1 MGCDLCGFNGDAVAD
16 LCARWHQVGTL
27 MPFAR
32 NHNQNATTSQEPYVF
47 NWTLNTNVS
56 DNQELTYTDVIRT
69 AINNRYTLIR
79 YFYSQFWA
87 INEFGGSFFKPL
99 FFEFG
104 ADANAY
110 QLIEK
115 NMLIGNALKASVETT
130 DLAKLNAVDFY
141 FPEGVWCQLIPTL

>member
-1 MGCDLCGFNGDAVAD
+1 MADSVKNIYEYQLFGLPFMGCDLCGFNGDAVAD

-32 NHNQNATTSQEPYVF
+32 NHNQNATTGQEPFRF
-47 NWTLNTNVS
+47 NWSLNANVS
-56 DNQELTYTDVIRT
+56 DNHNLTYTDLIST
-69 AINNRYTLIR
+69 AIKNRYTLIR

-104 ADANAY
+104 DDPTAY
-110 QLIEK
+110 QVIEK
-115 NMLIGNALKASVETT
+115 NILVGNALKASVETT
-130 DLAKLNAVDFY
+130 NLTK
-141 FPEGVWCQLIPTL
+141 